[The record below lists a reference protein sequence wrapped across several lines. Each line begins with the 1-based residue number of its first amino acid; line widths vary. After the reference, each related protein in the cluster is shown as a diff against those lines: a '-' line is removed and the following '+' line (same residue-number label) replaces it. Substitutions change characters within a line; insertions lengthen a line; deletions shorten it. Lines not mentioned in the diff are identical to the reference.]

1 MRKTNIIEL
10 EATMYKNDHSID
22 DAMEEH
28 FDFLISRITTKA
40 MHEVFDRD
48 RITII
53 AVVREIVMSQI
64 CVYERD

>member
-1 MRKTNIIEL
+1 M
-10 EATMYKNDHSID
+10 D
-22 DAMEEH
+22 DAMEEY
-28 FDFLISRITTKA
+28 FDFLRSQITTKA
-40 MHEVFDRD
+40 MHEVFDIDKD